1 MLEADKVNMYGGLGR
16 VGLDYGKE
24 FSDEEFAEE
33 RPKKEQA
40 PAFSSS
46 VKLPEKADD
55 DEMLVQGFDE
65 MIDELKQIDDEVLDI

>member
-33 RPKKEQA
+33 RPKKE
-40 PAFSSS
+40 
-46 VKLPEKADD
+46 
-55 DEMLVQGFDE
+55 
-65 MIDELKQIDDEVLDI
+65 